1 MPRQPKWFVN
11 LEDTPENPL
20 TRDRILEFIV
30 SSGWIEGHTRKRM
43 SPLDY
48 QQAEDYIQSIY
59 EEICKIPEDKLIEIY
74 RKGKGKFTNYLK
86 ALIQHQVYS
95 SCSKTYKENK
105 QWCQV
110 EIPLED
116 SQWINLEET
125 GTTKMLQ
132 QFPVIDRNKNMDIK
146 DRVHFEYDGSVEI
159 QSEINLYEDDR
170 NFEEESWEE

>member
-1 MPRQPKWFVN
+1 MPKQPKWFVN

-30 SSGWIEGHTRKRM
+30 NSGWIEGHTRKRM

-86 ALIQHQVYS
+86 ALIRHQVYS
-95 SCSKTYKENK
+95 SCSKTYRENK
-105 QWCQV
+105 LWRQT

-116 SQWINLEET
+116 SQWTNLVEN
-125 GTTKMLQ
+125 GTTKMVQ
-132 QFPVIDRNKNMDIK
+132 QFPIIDRDEGITY
-146 DRVHFEYDGSVEI
+146 DQRVHFEYDGSIDI
-159 QSEINLYEDDR
+159 QSEIKLYEDDR
-170 NFEEESWEE
+170 DFEEE

>member
-1 MPRQPKWFVN
+1 MPKQPKWFVN
-11 LEDTPENPL
+11 LEDTPNNPL

-30 SSGWIEGHTRKRM
+30 KSGWIEGHTRKRM

-95 SCSKTYKENK
+95 SCSKTYRENK
-105 QWCQV
+105 LWRQT

-116 SQWINLEET
+116 SQWTNLVEN
-125 GTTKMLQ
+125 GTTKMVQ
-132 QFPVIDRNKNMDIK
+132 QFPVIDRDKGITPDQ
-146 DRVHFEYDGSVEI
+146 RVHFEYDGSIDI

-170 NFEEESWEE
+170 DFEEE

>member
-1 MPRQPKWFVN
+1 MARQPKLF
-11 LEDTPENPL
+11 TNPKEPV
-20 TRDRILEFIV
+20 TRDSLIQWLCDT
-30 SSGWIEGHTRKRM
+30 GWVEGHIRKRI

-48 QQAEDYIQSIY
+48 KQIDDYIQSCW
-59 EEICKIPEDKLIEIY
+59 EEICKIPEEKLLDIWN
-74 RKGKGKFTNYLK
+74 KGKPKLVNYIK
-86 ALIQHQVYS
+86 SLIQNQVHS
-95 SCSKTYKENK
+95 SCSKTFKENK

-125 GTTKMLQ
+125 GTTKMVQ
-132 QFPVIDRNKNMDIK
+132 QFPVINRDKGITPDQ
-146 DRVHFEYDGSVEI
+146 RVCFEYDGSIEI

>member
-1 MPRQPKWFVN
+1 MPKQPKWFVN
-11 LEDTPENPL
+11 LEDTPNNPL

-30 SSGWIEGHTRKRM
+30 ESGWIEGHIRKRR

-95 SCSKTYKENK
+95 SCSKTYRENK
-105 QWCQV
+105 LWRQV

-116 SQWINLEET
+116 SQWTNIVES
-125 GTTKMLQ
+125 GTTKMVQ
-132 QFPVIDRNKNMDIK
+132 QFPEINRDKGITPDQ
-146 DRVHFEYDGSVEI
+146 RVHFEYDGSIDI

-170 NFEEESWEE
+170 DFEEE

>member
-1 MPRQPKWFVN
+1 MPKQPKWFIN
-11 LEDTPENPL
+11 LEDTPNNPL
-20 TRDRILEFIV
+20 TSDRILEFV
-30 SSGWIEGHTRKRM
+30 AKSGWIEGHTRKRM

-95 SCSKTYKENK
+95 SCSKTYRENK
-105 QWCQV
+105 LWRQV
-110 EIPLED
+110 EVPLED
-116 SQWINLEET
+116 SQWTNLVEN
-125 GTTKMLQ
+125 GTTKMVQ
-132 QFPVIDRNKNMDIK
+132 QFPEINRDKGITPDQ
-146 DRVHFEYDGSVEI
+146 RVHFEYDGSIDI

-170 NFEEESWEE
+170 DFEEE

>member
-1 MPRQPKWFVN
+1 
-11 LEDTPENPL
+11 
-20 TRDRILEFIV
+20 
-30 SSGWIEGHTRKRM
+30 M

-95 SCSKTYKENK
+95 SCSKTYRENK
-105 QWCQV
+105 LWRQV

-116 SQWINLEET
+116 SQWTNLAEN
-125 GTTKMLQ
+125 GTTKMVQ
-132 QFPVIDRNKNMDIK
+132 QFPEINRDKGITPDQ
-146 DRVHFEYDGSVEI
+146 RVHFEYDGSIDI

-170 NFEEESWEE
+170 DFEEE

>member
-1 MPRQPKWFVN
+1 MPKQPKWFVN
-11 LEDTPENPL
+11 LEDTPNNPL
-20 TRDRILEFIV
+20 TRARILEFIV
-30 SSGWIEGHTRKRM
+30 ESVWIEGHTRKRM

-48 QQAEDYIQSIY
+48 QQAEDYIQSMY

-95 SCSKTYKENK
+95 SCSKTYRENK
-105 QWCQV
+105 QWRQV

-116 SQWINLEET
+116 SQWTNLVEN
-125 GTTKMLQ
+125 GTTKMVQ
-132 QFPVIDRNKNMDIK
+132 QFPVIDRDKGITPDQ
-146 DRVHFEYDGSVEI
+146 RVHFEYDGSIDI

-170 NFEEESWEE
+170 DFEEE

>member
-1 MPRQPKWFVN
+1 MPKQPKWFVN

-20 TRDRILEFIV
+20 TRDRILEFV
-30 SSGWIEGHTRKRM
+30 VKSGWIEGHTRKRM

-86 ALIQHQVYS
+86 ALIQHQVYR
-95 SCSKTYKENK
+95 ENK
-105 QWCQV
+105 LWRQV

-116 SQWINLEET
+116 SQWTNLVEN
-125 GTTKMLQ
+125 GTTKMVQ
-132 QFPVIDRNKNMDIK
+132 QFPVVDRDKGITPDQ
-146 DRVHFEYDGSVEI
+146 RVHFEYDGSIDI

-170 NFEEESWEE
+170 NFEEE

>member
-1 MPRQPKWFVN
+1 MPKQPKWFVN

-30 SSGWIEGHTRKRM
+30 DSGWIEGHTRKRM

-95 SCSKTYKENK
+95 SCSKTYRENK
-105 QWCQV
+105 LWRQV

-116 SQWINLEET
+116 SQWTNLVEN
-125 GTTKMLQ
+125 GTTKMVQ
-132 QFPVIDRNKNMDIK
+132 QFPQIRREKNLDIK
-146 DRVHFEYDGSVEI
+146 DRVYFEYDGSIDI

-170 NFEEESWEE
+170 NFEEE

>member
-20 TRDRILEFIV
+20 TRDRILDFIV
-30 SSGWIEGHTRKRM
+30 SSGWIEGHTKKRM

-59 EEICKIPEDKLIEIY
+59 EEICKIPDDKLIEIY
-74 RKGKGKFTNYLK
+74 RRGKGKFTNYLK
-86 ALIQHQVYS
+86 ALIQHQIYS

-110 EIPLED
+110 EIPLEAD
-116 SQWINLEET
+116 QWTNLEET
-125 GTTKMLQ
+125 GSTKVVQ
-132 QFPVIDRNKNMDIK
+132 QFPVIVRDKNIDISE
-146 DRVHFEYDGSVEI
+146 RVHFEYDGSIEV

-170 NFEEESWEE
+170 DIEEE

>member
-1 MPRQPKWFVN
+1 MPKQPKWFVN
-11 LEDTPENPL
+11 LEDTPNNPL
-20 TRDRILEFIV
+20 TRDRILEFV
-30 SSGWIEGHTRKRM
+30 VKSGWIEGHTRKRM

-95 SCSKTYKENK
+95 SCSKTYRENK
-105 QWCQV
+105 LWRQV

-116 SQWINLEET
+116 SQWTNLVEN
-125 GTTKMLQ
+125 GTTKMVQ
-132 QFPVIDRNKNMDIK
+132 QFPVIDRDKGVTHEQ
-146 DRVHFEYDGSVEI
+146 RVHFEYDGSIDI

-170 NFEEESWEE
+170 DFEEE

>member
-1 MPRQPKWFVN
+1 
-11 LEDTPENPL
+11 
-20 TRDRILEFIV
+20 
-30 SSGWIEGHTRKRM
+30 M

-95 SCSKTYKENK
+95 SCSKTYRENK
-105 QWCQV
+105 LWRQV

-116 SQWINLEET
+116 SQWTNLTEN
-125 GTTKMLQ
+125 GTTKMVQ
-132 QFPVIDRNKNMDIK
+132 QFPVIDRDKGITPDQ
-146 DRVHFEYDGSVEI
+146 RVHFEYDGSIDI

-170 NFEEESWEE
+170 DFEEE

>member
-1 MPRQPKWFVN
+1 MPKQPKWFVN
-11 LEDTPENPL
+11 LEDTPNNPL

-30 SSGWIEGHTRKRM
+30 KSGWIEGHTRKRM

-95 SCSKTYKENK
+95 SCSKTYRENK
-105 QWCQV
+105 LWRQV

-116 SQWINLEET
+116 SQWTNLAEN
-125 GTTKMLQ
+125 GTTKMVQ
-132 QFPVIDRNKNMDIK
+132 QFPQINRDKGITPDQ
-146 DRVHFEYDGSVEI
+146 RVHFEYDGSIDI

-170 NFEEESWEE
+170 DFEEE

>member
-1 MPRQPKWFVN
+1 MPKQPKWFVN
-11 LEDTPENPL
+11 LEDTPNNPL

-30 SSGWIEGHTRKRM
+30 KSGWIEGHTRKRM

-86 ALIQHQVYS
+86 SLIQHQVYS
-95 SCSKTYKENK
+95 SCSKTYRENK
-105 QWCQV
+105 LWRQV

-116 SQWINLEET
+116 SQWTNLAEN
-125 GTTKMLQ
+125 GTTKMVQ
-132 QFPVIDRNKNMDIK
+132 QFPIIDRDKGTTHDK
-146 DRVHFEYDGSVEI
+146 RVHFEYDGSIDI

-170 NFEEESWEE
+170 DFEEE

>member
-1 MPRQPKWFVN
+1 MPKQPKWFVN

-30 SSGWIEGHTRKRM
+30 DSGWIEGHTRKRM

-95 SCSKTYKENK
+95 SCSKTYRENK
-105 QWCQV
+105 LWRQV
-110 EIPLED
+110 EIPLEY
-116 SQWINLEET
+116 SQWTNLVEN
-125 GTTKMLQ
+125 GTTKMVQ
-132 QFPVIDRNKNMDIK
+132 QFPVIDRDKGVTHDQ
-146 DRVHFEYDGSVEI
+146 RVHFEYDGSIDI

-170 NFEEESWEE
+170 DFEEE

>member
-1 MPRQPKWFVN
+1 M
-11 LEDTPENPL
+11 EDNG
-20 TRDRILEFIV
+20 I
-30 SSGWIEGHTRKRM
+30 GN
-43 SPLDY
+43 Y

-86 ALIQHQVYS
+86 SLIQHQVYS

-105 QWCQV
+105 LWRQV

-116 SQWINLEET
+116 SQWTNLVEN
-125 GTTKMLQ
+125 GTTKMVQ
-132 QFPVIDRNKNMDIK
+132 QFPIINRDKGITPDQ
-146 DRVHFEYDGSVEI
+146 RVHFEYDGSIDI

-170 NFEEESWEE
+170 DFEEE